1 MTMARTVTVD
11 ADALREILQAIIGP
25 GYLIREL
32 QAIRSLGDSPIDKLL
47 EQYKEQITQTE
58 SP

>member
-1 MTMARTVTVD
+1 MMTKTVTVD
-11 ADALREILQAIIGP
+11 ADALRRILQALIGP

-32 QAIRSLGDSPIDKLL
+32 QAIRSLGNSPINKLM
-47 EQYKEQITQTE
+47 EQYKEQISQTE